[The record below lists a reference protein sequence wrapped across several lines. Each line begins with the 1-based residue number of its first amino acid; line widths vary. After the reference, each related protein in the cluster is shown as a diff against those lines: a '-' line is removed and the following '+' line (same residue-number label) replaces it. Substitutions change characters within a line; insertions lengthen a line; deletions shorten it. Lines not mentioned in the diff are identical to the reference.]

1 MIKIGLIR
9 EGKIPPERR
18 VALTPKQSRK
28 IMQKYPKI
36 RIVAQ
41 SSPRRAY
48 MDEEYNDNCI
58 IIQEDLSDCDILVGI
73 KEIPVEDFI
82 EGKTYFLFSH
92 TAKKQEYNK
101 EMLKAIIEKKITLID
116 YEYLKNNRKERL
128 IGFGRFAGIVGT
140 YNAIHG
146 WAIRNKL
153 KEPRY
158 AYTLEAAKDLKKEM
172 RKLELP
178 PLKIAFTG
186 EGRVAKGVREL
197 LESMNMREVSVEQYL
212 THDYFDVP
220 VFVQLAPGDYY
231 KHKEGLDFDYA
242 HFQEYADEYDSNFND
257 FTSQTDLF
265 IYSSYWDPNSP
276 ELFTKEDMRK
286 SDFRIKLIADI
297 TCEVGGA
304 IPSTLRAAVKHDP
317 FYGYNPETESED
329 RAFVDPKIIT
339 VMSLDNLSN
348 ELPREASKSFGKTV
362 SDVIFPAIVSNDKTG
377 ILERATIVKDGKIT
391 KRFDYLEEWV
401 NN

>member
-1 MIKIGLIR
+1 MRKIGLIR

-28 IMQKYPKI
+28 IMQKYPKM

-58 IIQEDLSDCDILVGI
+58 VIQEDLSDCDILIGI
-73 KEIPVEDFI
+73 KEIPTEDFI

-92 TAKKQEYNK
+92 TTKKQEQNK
-101 EMLKAIIEKKITLID
+101 EMLKAIMEKNITLVD
-116 YEYLKNNRKERL
+116 YELLRNRNGERL

-140 YNAIHG
+140 YNAFHG
-146 WAIRNKL
+146 WAIRNKI

-186 EGRVAKGVREL
+186 EGRVASGVREL
-197 LESMNMREVSVEQYL
+197 LESMEIREVSVEQFL
-212 THDYFDVP
+212 TLDNFDVP

-231 KHKEGLDFDYA
+231 KHKDGLAFDYS
-242 HFQEYADEYDSNFND
+242 HFLEHADEYESSFND

-265 IYSSYWDPNSP
+265 IYSSYWDPASP
-276 ELFTKEDMRK
+276 QLFTKEDMRK
-286 SDFRIKLIADI
+286 KDFRIKLIADI

-304 IPSTLRAAVKHDP
+304 IPATLRAAVKHDP

-329 RAFVDPKIIT
+329 RAFVNPKVIT

-348 ELPREASKSFGKTV
+348 ELPREASKSFGKSV
-362 SDVIFPAIVSNDKTG
+362 SEVIFPAIFHNDKNG
-377 ILERATIVKDGKIT
+377 ILERATIVKDGKLT
-391 KRFDYLEEWV
+391 KDFEYLEEWV
-401 NN
+401 NS